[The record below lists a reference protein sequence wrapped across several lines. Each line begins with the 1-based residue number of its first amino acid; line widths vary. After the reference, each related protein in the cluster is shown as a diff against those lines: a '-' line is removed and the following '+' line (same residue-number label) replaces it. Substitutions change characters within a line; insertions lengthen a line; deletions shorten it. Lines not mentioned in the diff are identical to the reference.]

1 MSTHL
6 SRHFE
11 RLRLERALRLG
22 QLAGLMGC
30 SNHSK
35 IGGRIRQFEITGHIS
50 QELLKKLMAVLDVE
64 DAVVEQLLAADHREY
79 LEKWLDWVNSPIQPY
94 LLLRI
99 MAAIYQ
105 KEPIPEALTQEQA
118 ESYTSTFTKKNRKM
132 CCLVWSRRLSVWFD
146 SDGVV
151 YDRTEAVP
159 GVPNTTC
166 SRVGSKSFLFAGDLS
181 RVASM
186 DLPPKKISPFDSGTV
201 KRNTVAGNLRKASDT
216 IGRIGLR

>member
-11 RLRLERALRLG
+11 RLRLERELRPS
-22 QLAGLMGC
+22 QLAALMGC

-35 IGGRIRQFEITGHIS
+35 TGVHIKQFEITGSIS
-50 QELLKKLMAVLDVE
+50 QELLKKLIAALDVE
-64 DAVVEQLLAADHREY
+64 DAVVGQLLATDHREY

-99 MAAIYQ
+99 MATIYQ
-105 KEPIPEALTQEQA
+105 KEPIPEAFTQEQA
-118 ESYTSTFTKKNRKM
+118 EFYTSTFARKNGKK
-132 CCLVWSRRLSVWFD
+132 CCLIWSRRLSVWFD

-151 YDRTEAVP
+151 YDRTEAVL

-166 SRVGSKSFLFAGDLS
+166 SRISSKSFHFAGDLS
-181 RVASM
+181 QAVSV
-186 DLPPKKISPFDSGTV
+186 DLPPREVGSFTTELF
-201 KRNTVAGNLRKASDT
+201 N
-216 IGRIGLR
+216 

>member
-11 RLRLERALRLG
+11 RLRLERELRPG
-22 QLAGLMGC
+22 QLAALMGC

-35 IGGRIRQFEITGHIS
+35 IGGRIRQFEITGSIS
-50 QELLKKLMAVLDVE
+50 QELLKKLMAVLNVE
-64 DAVVEQLLAADHREY
+64 DAVVKQLIAADHREY

-99 MAAIYQ
+99 MATIYQ
-105 KEPIPEALTQEQA
+105 KEPIPEALTQEQSENYA
-118 ESYTSTFTKKNRKM
+118 SNFARDYGKK
-132 CCLVWSRRLSVWFD
+132 CCLIWSRRLSVWFD

-166 SRVGSKSFLFAGDLS
+166 SRIGSKSFLFADDLS
-181 RVASM
+181 RVASLGM
-186 DLPPKKISPFDSGTV
+186 PP
-201 KRNTVAGNLRKASDT
+201 RKVGPSTTDGFT
-216 IGRIGLR
+216 SIPSEESVGIHQTKLIELIW

>member
-1 MSTHL
+1 MRWVFRGHVKMSTHL

-11 RLRLERALRLG
+11 RLPLERELRPG
-22 QLAGLMGC
+22 QLAALMGC

-35 IGGRIRQFEITGHIS
+35 IGGRIKRFEITGSIS

-118 ESYTSTFTKKNRKM
+118 ENYASNFARENEKK
-132 CCLVWSRRLSVWFD
+132 CCLIWSRRLSVWFD

-159 GVPNTTC
+159 GVMNSLC
-166 SRVGSKSFLFAGDLS
+166 IRIGSKSLLFADDLS
-181 RVASM
+181 QVASI
-186 DLPPKKISPFDSGTV
+186 DLPPKKISPFDSETV
-201 KRNTVAGNLRKASDT
+201 
-216 IGRIGLR
+216 

>member
-11 RLRLERALRLG
+11 RLRLERGLRPG

-30 SNHSK
+30 SNQPK
-35 IGGRIRQFEITGHIS
+35 IGGRIRQFEITGSIS

-79 LEKWLDWVNSPIQPY
+79 LEKWLDWANSPIQPY

-118 ESYTSTFTKKNRKM
+118 ENYASNFARENGKK
-132 CCLVWSRRLSVWFD
+132 CCLIWSGRLSVWFD

-151 YDRTEAVP
+151 YDRTEAVL
-159 GVPNTTC
+159 GVLNTTC
-166 SRVGSKSFLFAGDLS
+166 SRIGSKSFHFAGDLGRAVS
-181 RVASM
+181 V
-186 DLPPKKISPFDSGTV
+186 DLPPKKISPFDSETV
-201 KRNTVAGNLRKASDT
+201 
-216 IGRIGLR
+216 